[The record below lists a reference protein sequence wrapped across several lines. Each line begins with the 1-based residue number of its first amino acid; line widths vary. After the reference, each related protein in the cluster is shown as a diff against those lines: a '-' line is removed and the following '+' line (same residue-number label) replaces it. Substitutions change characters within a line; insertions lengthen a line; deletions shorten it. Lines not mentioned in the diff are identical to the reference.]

1 MNLNLQINHISDEQ
15 MLNLIADND
24 VKAWEY
30 LYDKY
35 AAAMYSITLHF
46 TDNKE
51 IANKT
56 FTEAFLQ
63 LKEKNKLLK
72 IRCALC
78 PFLLRYTHNYAS
90 QYIKK
95 WGINVVPKIKA
106 VDSQLIHLLC
116 TQCNSIKEAAFKLN
130 ITEATAIKNLQREFL
145 VLRNKNY

>member
-1 MNLNLQINHISDEQ
+1 MTVLVNNISDEQ
-15 MLNLIADND
+15 MLNLIVDND

-51 IANKT
+51 IANKI
-56 FTEAFLQ
+56 FSQAFLQ
-63 LKEKNKLLK
+63 LKEKNMLLK
-72 IRCALC
+72 IRYALC
-78 PFLLRYTHNYAS
+78 SFLLRYTHNYAS
-90 QYIKK
+90 QYLKR
-95 WGINVVPKIKA
+95 WGISAVNNSKA
-106 VDSQLIHLLC
+106 VNSQLIHLLC

-130 ITEATAIKNLQREFL
+130 ITEETAIKNLQREFL